1 MCGFVGFASLKR
13 ILSND
18 IHIVKNMNSKL
29 QKRGPDEEGYFFDK
43 NINLGHRRLIIIDAK
58 NGKQPM
64 SVKYNDVTYTM
75 VYNGQI
81 YNKDEIKEELEDL
94 GYEFKRIL
102 RYGSFIKS
110 IYSLWY
116 RNIA

>member
-1 MCGFVGFASLKR
+1 MCGFVGFANLKKN
-13 ILSND
+13 ISSD
-18 IHIVKNMNSKL
+18 IDIIKDMNLKL
-29 QKRGPDEEGYFFDK
+29 QKRGPDEEGYFTDI

-64 SVKYNDVTYTM
+64 SAKYNDVTYTI

-94 GYEFKRIL
+94 GYEFNRL
-102 RYGSFIKS
+102 FRYRSIIKG
-110 IYSLWY
+110 IYSFWNRY
-116 RNIA
+116 T